1 MYDEAYE
8 RHLEQ
13 LKAKESCDIS
23 GFVIPF
29 ETKPVKAKEK
39 KPAPGVLESLPP
51 EKFAAMQK
59 HAMELRRKFPHMK
72 PNRIKKKVAEYFKV
86 KLV

>member
-1 MYDEAYE
+1 MYDEEYA
-8 RHLEQ
+8 RQLE
-13 LKAKESCDIS
+13 AKGSCDVS
-23 GFVIPF
+23 AFVNPC
-29 ETKPVKAKEK
+29 ESKPIQAKEK
-39 KPAPGVLESLPP
+39 KPAPGALESLPP